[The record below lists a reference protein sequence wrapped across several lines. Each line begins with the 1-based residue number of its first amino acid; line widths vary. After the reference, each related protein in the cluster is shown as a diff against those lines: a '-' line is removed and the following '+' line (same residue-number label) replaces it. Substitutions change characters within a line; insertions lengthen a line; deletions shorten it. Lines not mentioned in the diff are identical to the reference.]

1 MDPEPKF
8 SNHEKKQIKKY
19 NVEILGALAVYGVVL
34 VIAMMYGKPM
44 TPGAARTALLL
55 SPMVG
60 FALMI
65 WAIWRMLQRVDEY
78 VRMKLLE
85 SIALAAA
92 VTVGVT
98 FTYGFMEIAGYPLL
112 SMFSVWPLFGS
123 AYLVASLTR
132 LVRAR

>member
-1 MDPEPKF
+1 MDAGPKF

-19 NVEILGALAVYGVVL
+19 NVEILGALAAYAVIL
-34 VIAMMYGKPM
+34 VIAMVYGKPM

-55 SPMVG
+55 SPMTG

-65 WAIWRMLQRVDEY
+65 WAIWRMLRRVDEY
-78 VRMKLLE
+78 VRNQMLE
-85 SIALAAA
+85 SIALSAA

-112 SMFSVWPLFGS
+112 SMFSVWPLFCS
-123 AYLVASLTR
+123 VYLLASLGR
-132 LVRAR
+132 IVRIR